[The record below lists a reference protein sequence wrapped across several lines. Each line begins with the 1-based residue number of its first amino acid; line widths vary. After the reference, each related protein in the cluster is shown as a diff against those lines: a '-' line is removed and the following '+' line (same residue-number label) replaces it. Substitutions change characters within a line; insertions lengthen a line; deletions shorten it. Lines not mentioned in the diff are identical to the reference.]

1 MVQDQGPVHQP
12 GEGVMEGGVVA
23 RFGDDQLSADHC
35 HHVCNGCGEGDFV
48 IVADATKIQNP

>member
-1 MVQDQGPVHQP
+1 
-12 GEGVMEGGVVA
+12 MEGGVVA